1 MPGSFITRDGNT
13 NRWKQAGDQNKTK
26 QSKAQA
32 PREIPYRRTAMPCR
46 LTRAAAIRYSSSE
59 SEEHESSSN
68 GVDAPLPKL
77 YPFPIPLAHLAPPQ
91 SILTRSPRRVMPNRL
106 QLQFDEPLLESLSSD
121 RDDGDVL
128 LVPDEN
134 VAEPGEL
141 EIELE

>member
-1 MPGSFITRDGNT
+1 
-13 NRWKQAGDQNKTK
+13 
-26 QSKAQA
+26 
-32 PREIPYRRTAMPCR
+32 MPCR
-46 LTRAAAIRYSSSE
+46 RTRAAAKRYSSSE
-59 SEEHESSSN
+59 SEEQDDPESSSN

-77 YPFPIPLAHLAPPQ
+77 YRFTIPPAHLTPPQ
-91 SILTRSPRRVMPNRL
+91 SILTRSPRRVMPYRL

-141 EIELE
+141 DVGLE